1 VVAVLPALV
10 LVALVVVVL
19 VGFGLVATATPMMTH
34 RRSAP
39 TRRKMGS
46 RLRFFF
52 GGCPGGG

>member
-1 VVAVLPALV
+1 VLPAVV

-19 VGFGLVATATPMMTH
+19 VGFGLAATATPMMTH

-39 TRRKMGS
+39 MRRKIGQ
-46 RLRFFF
+46 RLRFF